1 MCSLVSSIQLAAEL
15 LPLPEDRIIALT
27 EAASVLGSVG
37 ASRKRV
43 LLLWQAVEL
52 SKYFGFPDE
61 KTLAVAR
68 HALEPFAHTADS
80 HDEWSVFKRPL
91 SQDTS
96 IPDSWS
102 TVKAGILEATLGLA
116 IYASRHADVW
126 DAAAALLR
134 EHSHE
139 LSEHRIRSLYD
150 NLKTAS
156 SNMAAKDKFRPGKG
170 PPPVLYLVKPQAL
183 EGERTLHLFDS
194 HVLRRAIT
202 SPITSPT
209 SSQTP
214 FLYDAFAAKRQER
227 REHSAGRS
235 PSAVDWICGEP
246 GIVEV
251 EIANPCPMTM
261 RIARL
266 TLEANC
272 NGVPATKEEW
282 KPKVVS
288 LSVPPGVK
296 PSKVCLEGTPLVE
309 GEFVLTGCRM
319 TSLEGVSWFAPWSV
333 KPLDTWQCLAQDC
346 RLACK
351 DTLNLQFSNE
361 FRTLMPQ
368 PKARIFFK
376 EDVVHFDGKRD
387 KELRLTLLQ
396 GQRTHGILTFENEGP
411 VPIDYASLNV
421 LCTDEDLSKA
431 SKISIEMVEPS
442 ILSENLPIQPGT
454 SIEIPVLFSTEIL
467 PTLVGQMLSNDNI
480 LHHFVIEYA
489 TENNGAVEGG
499 KRVVGRRAWCDLN
512 IRVKPSIGFTEL
524 GIEEVWCQSP
534 GNSDWELKCLMLA
547 GVINRGKESMKIS
560 CEIEEAARGDFD
572 TFDLA
577 GQTIEVNPEERGVVP
592 LFLPNL
598 AQINL
603 EELLTGDIIDRL
615 DKKNVSAAE
624 FERQLAAAW
633 LSNSVVMKFIGDGVV
648 GQLPLARGELYHA
661 LAPQIISHI
670 RRHGVHCCLH
680 ADGENVE
687 RKHATCIAGE
697 ACFSESGGVPVLC
710 AKMGESL
717 TITVSLKNTQNIPIY
732 AHYSISSSC
741 VALSP
746 VLVENGSASAIVAT
760 SQATETNPMDLGIA
774 WSGIIQNVTTH
785 VAGNSSH
792 DQKLTAVFCS
802 PGWYTI
808 TLSNTSVQLIDEEHH
823 NSFMHTTPAFVHIS
837 QPE

>member
-1 MCSLVSSIQLAAEL
+1 M
-15 LPLPEDRIIALT
+15 
-27 EAASVLGSVG
+27 LGSVG

-96 IPDSWS
+96 IPESWS

-194 HVLRRAIT
+194 NVLRKAIT

-227 REHSAGRS
+227 RQNSAGRS

-251 EIANPCPMTM
+251 EIANPCSMTM

-272 NGVPATKEEW
+272 NGAPATKDEW

-309 GEFVLTGCRM
+309 GEFILTGCRM
-319 TSLEGVSWFAPWSV
+319 TSLEGVSWFAPWSI

-351 DTLNLQFSNE
+351 DILNLPFSNE
-361 FRTLMPQ
+361 FRALMPQ
-368 PKARIFFK
+368 PKARIFIK
-376 EDVVHFDGKRD
+376 EDVVHFDGKND

-454 SIEIPVLFSTEIL
+454 SIDIPVLFSTEIL
-467 PTLVGQMLSNDNI
+467 PSLVGQMLSNDDI

-489 TENNGAVEGG
+489 TENNGSMEGG
-499 KRVVGRRAWCDLN
+499 KKVVGRRTWCDLN

-534 GNSDWELKCLMLA
+534 GNSDWELKCLMLS
-547 GVINRGKESMKIS
+547 GVVNRGKESMKIS
-560 CEIEEAARGDFD
+560 YEIEEAAKGDFG
-572 TFDLA
+572 TFDLV

-598 AQINL
+598 AQVKL
-603 EELLTGDIIDRL
+603 EELLTSEIIDRL
-615 DKKNVSAAE
+615 DKKTVSAAE
-624 FERQLAAAW
+624 FERQLSAAW
-633 LSNSVVMKFIGDGVV
+633 LSNSVVMKFLGDGVV

-680 ADGENVE
+680 VDGENVE
-687 RKHATCIAGE
+687 RKHATCIAGGE
-697 ACFSESGGVPVLC
+697 ACFSESSGVPVLC
-710 AKMGESL
+710 ATMGESL
-717 TITVSLKNTQNIPIY
+717 TITVSLKNTQNSPIY
-732 AHYSISSSC
+732 AQYSISSCC

-746 VLVENGSASAIVAT
+746 VLVEDGSASAIVAT

-774 WSGIIQNVTTH
+774 WSGMIQNVTTH
-785 VAGNSSH
+785 LPGNSSH
-792 DQKLTAVFCS
+792 DQKLTAVFCL
-802 PGWYTI
+802 PGWYMI

-837 QPE
+837 QPK

>member
-1 MCSLVSSIQLAAEL
+1 VCSLVSSIQLAAEL

-80 HDEWSVFKRPL
+80 HDEWAIFKRPL

-96 IPDSWS
+96 IPHSWS
-102 TVKAGILEATLGLA
+102 SVKAGILEATLGLA

-139 LSEHRIRSLYD
+139 LSQHRIRSLYD

-156 SNMAAKDKFRPGKG
+156 SNMAAKDKVRPGKG
-170 PPPVLYLVKPQAL
+170 PPPVLYLIKPQVL
-183 EGERTLHLFDS
+183 GGENALHLFDS
-194 HVLRRAIT
+194 SVLRNAIS

-209 SSQTP
+209 CSQTP

-227 REHSAGRS
+227 KENSAGRS
-235 PSAVDWICGEP
+235 LSAVDWVCGEP
-246 GIVEV
+246 GMVEV

-272 NGVPATKEEW
+272 NGIPANKDQW

-319 TSLEGVSWFAPWSV
+319 TSLEGVSWFAPWSIE
-333 KPLDTWQCLAQDC
+333 PLNTWQCLSQGCRQDY
-346 RLACK
+346 K
-351 DTLNLQFSNE
+351 DASNLPCSSE
-361 FRTLMPQ
+361 LRALIPQ
-368 PKARIFFK
+368 PRAKILFK
-376 EDVVHFDGKRD
+376 EDIAHFNRNSD
-387 KELRLTLLQ
+387 KELRLTMLQ
-396 GQRTHGILTFENEGP
+396 GQRTQGILTFENSGP

-421 LCTDEDLSKA
+421 VCTDEDLSKA

-442 ILSENLPIQPGT
+442 VLSENLPMQPGT
-454 SIEIPVLFSTEIL
+454 SIDIPVQFSTEIL
-467 PTLVGQMLSNDNI
+467 PSLVGQMLSNDDI

-489 TENNGAVEGG
+489 TENNGAIDEGD
-499 KRVVGRRAWCDLN
+499 KIVGRRTWCDLN
-512 IRVKPSIGFTEL
+512 IRVRPSIGFTEL
-524 GIEEVWCQSP
+524 GIEEVWCQGP
-534 GNSDWELKCLMLA
+534 GNSDWDLKCLMLA
-547 GVINRGKESMKIS
+547 GVVNRGKESMKIS
-560 CEIEEAARGDFD
+560 LEIEECARGHFD
-572 TFDLA
+572 MLHLA

-592 LFLPNL
+592 LFVPNM
-598 AQINL
+598 AEIDL
-603 EELLTGDIIDRL
+603 EMLLKSEIIDRL
-615 DKKNVSAAE
+615 DKKQVAAAE
-624 FERQLAAAW
+624 FERQLSAAW
-633 LSNSVVMKFIGDGVV
+633 LSNSVMMKFAGDGVF

-661 LAPQIISHI
+661 LAPQIISHV
-670 RRHGVHCCLH
+670 RRHGVHGCLQV
-680 ADGENVE
+680 DGENVE
-687 RKHATCIAGE
+687 RKHATCVSGE
-697 ACFSESGGVPVLC
+697 VCFSESGVPVLC
-710 AKMGESL
+710 AKRGESL
-717 TITVSLKNTQNIPIY
+717 TVTVSLGDTQRSAIN
-732 AHYSISSSC
+732 AHYSITSSC
-741 VALSP
+741 VTLSP
-746 VLVENGSASAIVAT
+746 VLVENGHATAIVAT

-774 WSGIIQNVTTH
+774 WSGMIQDVTAH
-785 VAGNSSH
+785 VPAHSSH

-802 PGWYTI
+802 PGWYMI
-808 TLSNTSVQLIDEEHH
+808 TLSNTFVQLIDEEHH
-823 NSFMHTTPAFVHIS
+823 NSFMHATPAFVHIS
-837 QPE
+837 QSK